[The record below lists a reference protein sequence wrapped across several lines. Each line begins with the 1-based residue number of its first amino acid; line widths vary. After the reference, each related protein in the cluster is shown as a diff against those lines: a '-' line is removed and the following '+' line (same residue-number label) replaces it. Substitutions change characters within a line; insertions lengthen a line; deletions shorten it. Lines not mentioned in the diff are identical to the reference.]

1 MKKISVVVSAYNEE
15 KSLPKCLDAITNQT
29 FPKKDYEIVVVDNN
43 STDKTAQIAQ
53 SYGARVI
60 KEQRQGNT
68 YAVSTGLSNA
78 QGEIIAS
85 TDSDTVVFHNWLE
98 VIYKAFKDEKV
109 VGATGNAFIHSKNSI
124 FDSLAKISYEYFLK
138 FNFLIGKAHF
148 SGFNFA
154 VRKSVF
160 DQIGGID
167 EKFIMSPDVDLG
179 LRMNK
184 KGKVVF
190 LNDMNVVTSFRRWH
204 DNPLDAIYTY
214 AKGYIWSVWL
224 RKPPPVKQTIVR

>member
-1 MKKISVVVSAYNEE
+1 MKKISVVISAYNEE

-29 FPKKDYEIVVVDNN
+29 FLKADYEIVVVDNN
-43 STDKTAQIAQ
+43 SKDKTVEIAK

-60 KEQRQGNT
+60 KEEKQGNT
-68 YAVSTGLSNA
+68 YAVSAGFNNA
-78 QGEIIAS
+78 EGQIIAS
-85 TDSDTVVFHNWLE
+85 TDSDTIVSHNWLE
-98 VIYKAFKDEKV
+98 VIYKAFEDKQV
-109 VGATGNAFIHSKNSI
+109 VGATGNAYIHSKNTV
-124 FDSLAKISYEYFLK
+124 FDLFSEKFYEYFIK
-138 FNFLIGKAHF
+138 FNFLIGKVHF

-154 VRKSVF
+154 VRKSAF

-184 KGKVVF
+184 IGKVVF
-190 LNDMNVVTSFRRWH
+190 LNDMNVTTSFRRWK
-204 DNPLDAIYTY
+204 DNPLDAFITYT
-214 AKGYIWSVWL
+214 KGYIYSVWL

>member
-1 MKKISVVVSAYNEE
+1 MKKISVVISAYNEE
-15 KSLPKCLDAITNQT
+15 KDLKKCLDAIANQT
-29 FPKKDYEIVVVDNN
+29 MPSEDYEIVVVDNN
-43 STDKTAQIAQ
+43 STDKTAEIAK

-60 KEQRQGNT
+60 KEERQGNT

-85 TDSDTVVFHNWLE
+85 TDSDTVVANNWLE
-98 VIYKAFKDEKV
+98 VIYKAFEDKRV
-109 VGATGNAFIHSKNSI
+109 VGATGNAYIHSKNSI
-124 FDSLAKISYEYFLK
+124 FDSFSKIFYEYFLK

-179 LRMNK
+179 LRLNK

-190 LNDMNVVTSFRRWH
+190 LNDMNVVTSFRRWK
-204 DNPLDAIYTY
+204 DNPLDAFFTY
-214 AKGYIWSVWL
+214 FKGYIWSVWF

>member
-1 MKKISVVVSAYNEE
+1 MKKISVVISAYNEE
-15 KSLPKCLDAITNQT
+15 KSLTKCLDAITNQT
-29 FPKKDYEIVVVDNN
+29 FPRQDYEIIVVDNN
-43 STDKTAQIAQ
+43 SKDKTAQIAK

-60 KEQRQGNT
+60 KEERQGNT
-68 YAVSTGLSNA
+68 YAVSTGLNNA

-98 VIYKAFKDEKV
+98 VIYNAFEDKRI
-109 VGATGNAFIHSKNSI
+109 VGATGNAYIHSKNSI
-124 FDSLAKISYEYFLK
+124 VDSLAKIAYEYFLK

-160 DQIGGID
+160 DQIGGIN

-204 DNPLDAIYTY
+204 DNPLDAVWTY
-214 AKGYIWSVWL
+214 AKGYIYSVWL
-224 RKPPPVKQTIVR
+224 RKPQPVKQTIVR

>member
-1 MKKISVVVSAYNEE
+1 MKKISVVISAYNEE
-15 KSLPKCLDAITNQT
+15 KSLPKCLDAIINQT
-29 FPKKDYEIVVVDNN
+29 FPRQDYEIVVVDNN
-43 STDKTAQIAQ
+43 SKDKTAEIAK

-60 KEQRQGNT
+60 KEQKQGNT
-68 YAVSTGLSNA
+68 YAVSTGLNNA

-85 TDSDTVVFHNWLE
+85 TDSDTVVAHNWLE
-98 VIYKAFKDEKV
+98 VIYKGFEDKQV
-109 VGATGNAFIHSKNSI
+109 VGATGNAYTHSKNSI
-124 FDSLAKISYEYFLK
+124 FDSFSKIFYKYFLK

-190 LNDMNVVTSFRRWH
+190 LNDMNVVTSFRRWQ
-204 DNPLDAIYTY
+204 DNLLDAFWTY
-214 AKGYIWSVWL
+214 FKGYIWSVWL